1 MFQIYFYLRLKLRD
15 CVNGMNKKMKKL
27 PVIDDEHLQS
37 IKKDIED
44 IGLFTVE
51 ETDEG
56 LKIRMDD
63 KK

>member
-1 MFQIYFYLRLKLRD
+1 M
-15 CVNGMNKKMKKL
+15 KKMKKL
-27 PVIDDEHLQS
+27 PVIDDEHLDS
-37 IKKDIED
+37 IKKDIEE

-51 ETDEG
+51 KTEEG